1 MNTVVERKQT
11 YRRMLI
17 MMGLIVINVLLII
30 NTTPPGLL
38 RNLHIFVVIFGGLSL
53 LTGLLYLKQLEKID
67 VINEKIKNLE
77 KEVRDG

>member
-67 VINEKIKNLE
+67 VINEKK
-77 KEVRDG
+77 D

>member
-67 VINEKIKNLE
+67 VINGKIKNLE